1 MIIIDLF
8 FKGNK
13 EHRKAS
19 KQKSKWNFLIWF
31 YLALLPAKLLLQPIW
46 KRRIVQKRFR
56 KNLRPSDSQ
65 FMQKLHCLQL
75 LDLGRDEWII
85 IKEL

>member
-1 MIIIDLF
+1 MLLLLIIIIDLF

-46 KRRIVQKRFR
+46 KRDGLCKR
-56 KNLRPSDSQ
+56 
-65 FMQKLHCLQL
+65 
-75 LDLGRDEWII
+75 DLEKIWDQVTLSSCRNYIAYSY
-85 IKEL
+85 